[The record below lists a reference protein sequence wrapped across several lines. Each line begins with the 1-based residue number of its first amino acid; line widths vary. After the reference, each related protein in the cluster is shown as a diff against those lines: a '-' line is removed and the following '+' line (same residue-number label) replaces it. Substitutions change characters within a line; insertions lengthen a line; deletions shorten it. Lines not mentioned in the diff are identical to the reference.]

1 MMTTTAKQEMKQAE
15 EKVAKEV
22 KTMQNI
28 KIKGYHDL
36 ELNCYLFEP
45 SGKAKAV
52 VQIIHGMQEH
62 GGRYKD
68 FAQFLCDNG
77 YVVLASD
84 LRGHGHSLVYEGKQG
99 YAEKDIFN
107 EIIEDQ
113 KIICNYLKDKYN
125 LPIYV
130 FGHSFGSFITQRFM
144 QVCLVPEKF
153 VVCGT
158 SNGGKFLYK
167 MAKALSGILVF
178 FGQKDKQ
185 ATSLERMSFKS
196 YAKRFENGN
205 WLTRDEEIFKKYQ
218 ADEFCGVPFPV
229 SFYRSL
235 FTNLVKLNKE
245 IDRIPAD
252 KKIFLIAGDK
262 DPVGADGKDVS
273 SLYKLY
279 IKKGKN
285 AKIKLYSG
293 ARHELVNEINRKE
306 VYDDVLNFYN
316 EK

>member
-1 MMTTTAKQEMKQAE
+1 MK
-15 EKVAKEV
+15 
-22 KTMQNI
+22 NI
-28 KIKGYHDL
+28 QIKGYHDL

-45 SGKAKAV
+45 EKKAKAV

-62 GGRYKD
+62 AGRYKD
-68 FAQFLCDNG
+68 FAQFLCNNG
-77 YVVLASD
+77 YIVLASD
-84 LRGHGHSLVYEGKQG
+84 LRGHGHSLVYKDKQG

-113 KIICNYLKDKYN
+113 TIISRYLKEKYN

-130 FGHSFGSFITQRFM
+130 FGHSFGSFITQRLM
-144 QVCLVPEKF
+144 QVCDIADKY

-185 ATSLERMSFKS
+185 ATTLEKMSFKS
-196 YAKRFENGN
+196 YAGKFENGN

-245 IDRIPAD
+245 ISKIPED
-252 KKIFLIAGDK
+252 KRIFLIAGDK
-262 DPVGADGKDVS
+262 DMVGANGKDVS

-279 IKKGKN
+279 LKKGKN
-285 AKIKLYSG
+285 VKIKLYKD
-293 ARHELVNEINRKE
+293 ARHELINETNRDE
-306 VYDDVLNFYN
+306 VYQDILNFYD